1 MEESTRPET
10 SLDATLGATPG
21 ATLDTA
27 AGASLDTAIDSV
39 LGPRLGANSVRL
51 SAPMQRDNLDMRSP
65 GRFMTPTVE
74 KD

>member
-1 MEESTRPET
+1 MAESTRPET
-10 SLDATLGATPG
+10 SLDANLGTTP
-21 ATLDTA
+21 
-27 AGASLDTAIDSV
+27 GASLDTAIDSV